1 MNEILR
7 LEAELAFERAARQAA
22 EQLVARL
29 SDELERLRAEAA
41 EQAEGRESSEI
52 RGLRADAARASDD
65 LDRAYKAVFRA
76 ERRLWNAIE
85 AIPDGFALFDNEDR
99 LVAANSAYRAIFHP
113 LEDRI
118 RPGIAYAEIPRIA
131 LEAGVVELEGRD
143 PDAWLADILEHRRKN
158 ENESDA
164 IVRHKGG
171 VWLRFVDRRTADGDT
186 VSLRFD
192 ITETRRREAAL
203 EEARRRAEAAS
214 RAKSA
219 FLANMSHEIRTPMNG
234 IIGMAELL
242 GEMELDEEQRL
253 YVDTIRH
260 SGEALLTIIN
270 DILDYSKIEARKL
283 TLQPEPF
290 DLEACIHEVMMLL
303 RPQVARKR
311 VDLLLDYDIFMPT
324 RFIGDAGRIRQVVL
338 NLLGNAVKFT
348 EKGHV
353 LIRVV
358 GIEKTP
364 GMQEIHVTVE
374 DTGIGIPPD
383 KLDHVFGEFN
393 QAEEGANRRYE
404 GTGLGLAITRGLIDL
419 MGGEIWVESEPGKGS
434 CFGFRI
440 DLPIATDVAP
450 AAPPTIPP
458 QLKRA
463 LVVDDIAPNLTIVSR
478 HLAAAGIAC
487 VCRACPREALEVL
500 DAEEEAIDVV
510 ITDYVMPGMDG
521 FALARAIR
529 ERWPDLPVL
538 LMSSVTFGRNDV
550 PEGLFDK
557 VLIKPCMRQD
567 VLRALADLAPP
578 DKGPGSDGGNAPSAA
593 GRGGSS
599 GRSAPRPRAGRA
611 RDVLV
616 AEDNRTNRLVI
627 GKLLEGL
634 GLSPRFATDGRAAVA
649 AWQERPPDIILMD
662 VSMPEMDGL
671 EATREIRRLER
682 EAGRAPTPIVALT
695 AHAMTADKERCSLSG
710 MDDFLTKPVRKAR
723 LIHALRRWQ
732 ILAPDDTA
740 QEEEETG

>member
-7 LEAELAFERAARQAA
+7 LEAELAFEKAARQAA

-29 SDELERLRAEAA
+29 TDELEKVRR
-41 EQAEGRESSEI
+41 QATERTEGDGSGQQ
-52 RGLRADAARASDD
+52 RGLRADAARASED

-85 AIPDGFALFDNEDR
+85 AIPDGFAIFDNEDR
-99 LVAANSAYRAIFHP
+99 LVAANSAYCAIFHP

-118 RPGIAYAEIPRIA
+118 RPGMAYEEIPRIA
-131 LEAGVVELEGRD
+131 LEAGVVELEGKT
-143 PDAWLADILEHRRKN
+143 PEEWLATILEHRRRN
-158 ENESDA
+158 EGESDA

-242 GEMELDEEQRL
+242 GEMDLDEEQRL
-253 YVDTIRH
+253 YVDTIRN
-260 SGEALLTIIN
+260 SGEALLVIIN

-283 TLQPEPF
+283 TLHPEPF
-290 DLEACIHEVMMLL
+290 DLEASIHEVMMLL
-303 RPQVARKR
+303 RPQAARKR

-324 RFIGDAGRIRQVVL
+324 RFIGDPGRIRQVVL

-353 LIRVV
+353 LIRAV
-358 GIEKTP
+358 GMEKAP
-364 GMQEIHVTVE
+364 GTQEIHITVE

-393 QAEEGANRRYE
+393 QAEEGASRRYE

-440 DLPIATDVAP
+440 DLPIAKDVEA
-450 AAPPTIPP
+450 AAPPVIPSH
-458 QLKRA
+458 LERA
-463 LVVDDIAPNLTIVSR
+463 LVVDDVAPNLTIISR

-487 VCRACPREALEVL
+487 VCKERPREALAVL
-500 DAEEEAIDVV
+500 EAGGEAIDVV
-510 ITDYVMPGMDG
+510 ITDYVMPVMDG
-521 FALARAIR
+521 FALAREIR
-529 ERWPDLPVL
+529 ERWPDLPLL
-538 LMSSVTFGRNDV
+538 LMSSVAFGRKDV
-550 PEGLFDK
+550 PEELFDK
-557 VLIKPCMRQD
+557 VLIKPCLRQD
-567 VLRALADLAPP
+567 MLRALADLAPP
-578 DKGPGSDGGNAPSAA
+578 ESGIVDDAAADGRETRHPPSGKPAPQPHEDS
-593 GRGGSS
+593 
-599 GRSAPRPRAGRA
+599 A
-611 RDVLV
+611 RDILV

-634 GLSPRFATDGRAAVA
+634 GLVPRFATNGREAVA
-649 AWQERPPDIILMD
+649 AWQERRPDIILMD

-682 EAGRAPTPIVALT
+682 AEGLTPPPSSPSLPMRWKPTGSGAT
-695 AHAMTADKERCSLSG
+695 SAAWTLS
-710 MDDFLTKPVRKAR
+710 
-723 LIHALRRWQ
+723 
-732 ILAPDDTA
+732 
-740 QEEEETG
+740 